1 MVTQN
6 RSLRINAWVLS
17 LAVLVAA
24 IGVSGY
30 LSYLKFD
37 NVAAVC
43 VQGGQFDCG
52 TVLNSV
58 YSELMSIPIAYL
70 GLLTNFIVV
79 GLLLLESRVGLLR
92 EYGPILTF
100 GVVLFATVFSVYLV
114 YIQAAVIGAYCP
126 WCLTHEALFF
136 VLFGLSSWRLFKHY
150 NGTLYTEAFTDVDE
164 AGEPAT
170 AQA

>member
-126 WCLTHEALFF
+126 WCLTHEALIF
-136 VLFGLSSWRLFKHY
+136 VLFGLSSWRLYKHY
-150 NGTLYTEAFTDVDE
+150 NGTLYTETITDVDE

-170 AQA
+170 AQV